1 MLLAPPAF
9 IAASTPSMALPVTPW
24 LLLLLHAGVASA
36 TMLKSIRAKVRL
48 PAPELPLIAIR
59 MLPLR

>member
-1 MLLAPPAF
+1 
-9 IAASTPSMALPVTPW
+9 MALPVTPW